1 VDAVLGVGFKWL
13 CGPYGTGFLWVRP
26 DLLRSLNA
34 TQAYWLAQMTAA
46 DLGREESDVRLPT
59 GPPTSRTFDVFGTA
73 NFFNFKPWA
82 AAVEYLLG
90 VGIERVAAT
99 DQGLVQR
106 LHDGLDATRIDLL
119 SPREL
124 PRRSTLVFLSHKDR
138 ARNPVLH
145 ARLRER
151 GIEVA
156 YRRGA
161 LRLAPHLYN
170 TPDDVDRALAV
181 LHDT

>member
-1 VDAVLGVGFKWL
+1 
-13 CGPYGTGFLWVRP
+13 
-26 DLLRSLNA
+26 
-34 TQAYWLAQMTAA
+34 
-46 DLGREESDVRLPT
+46 
-59 GPPTSRTFDVFGTA
+59 
-73 NFFNFKPWA
+73 
-82 AAVEYLLG
+82 
-90 VGIERVAAT
+90 
-99 DQGLVQR
+99 VQR
-106 LHDGLDATRIDLL
+106 LHDGLDATTIDLL

-138 ARNPVLH
+138 ARNQVLP

-170 TPDDVDRALAV
+170 TPDDADGRGVGAALRRRP
-181 LHDT
+181 

>member
-1 VDAVLGVGFKWL
+1 
-13 CGPYGTGFLWVRP
+13 
-26 DLLRSLNA
+26 
-34 TQAYWLAQMTAA
+34 MTAA
-46 DLGREESDVRLPT
+46 DLGKEDGEVRLSA
-59 GPPTSRTFDVFGTA
+59 GPPAARTFDVLGTA
-73 NFFNFKPWA
+73 NFFNFKPWV

-90 VGIERVAAT
+90 VGIERVAAY
-99 DQGLVQR
+99 DQQLVQR
-106 LHDGLDATRIDLL
+106 LHDGLDATTIDLL

-124 PRRSTLVFLSHKDR
+124 SRRSTLVFLSHKDR
-138 ARNPVLH
+138 ARNPALH

-170 TPDDVDRALAV
+170 TPGDIDQALAV
-181 LHDT
+181 LHDG